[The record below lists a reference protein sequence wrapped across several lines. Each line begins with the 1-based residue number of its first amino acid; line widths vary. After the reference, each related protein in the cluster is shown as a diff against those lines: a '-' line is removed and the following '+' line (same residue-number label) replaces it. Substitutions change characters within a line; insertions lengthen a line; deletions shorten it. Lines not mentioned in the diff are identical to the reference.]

1 MWYKKWVISDRY
13 MGMIWKP
20 LIFIGIKNARLLP
33 RYSRVNV
40 MDMANSK
47 ENGIGDQVLTTK
59 ESCSYLRIT
68 KPTYFKYIRE
78 GRIKA
83 IKAGKGWKVLKSEL
97 DRFLRGDL

>member
-13 MGMIWKP
+13 MGMIWKS
-20 LIFIGIKNARLLP
+20 LVFIGIKNARL
-33 RYSRVNV
+33 SRHTHIIV

-47 ENGIGDQVLTTK
+47 KNGIGDQVLTTK

-68 KPTYFKYIRE
+68 KPTYFKYVRE

-97 DRFLRGDL
+97 ERFLRGDL

>member
-1 MWYKKWVISDRY
+1 MVQKLDTIRSVHGNDSEIPGFYWHKKCT
-13 MGMIWKP
+13 
-20 LIFIGIKNARLLP
+20 LIAGTHITA
-33 RYSRVNV
+33 V
-40 MDMANSK
+40 DMATNK
-47 ENGIGDQVLTTK
+47 KNGIEDLVLTTR

-97 DRFLRGDL
+97 DRFLRGDH